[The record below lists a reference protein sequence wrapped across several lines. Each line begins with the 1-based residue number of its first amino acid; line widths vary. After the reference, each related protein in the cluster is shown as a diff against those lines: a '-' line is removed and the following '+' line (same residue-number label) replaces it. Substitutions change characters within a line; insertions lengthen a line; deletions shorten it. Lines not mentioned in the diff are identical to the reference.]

1 MQEKTKIRLG
11 LIGLWIEFAAYFVI
25 YTIATKNFFTFTA
38 IWSSA
43 LAIYLLIKLKLPSI
57 KYILIS
63 LIFGIAVSLC
73 YLAVQMNVMVVV
85 HQGLLAGLPTLLSSL
100 AVFAVMEKIKNAS
113 GSDSGKPYY
122 LIRNSGK
129 KPFYQEVLIS
139 LAIAVGSAAV
149 LAVINFFLSKTH
161 SIENFAITW
170 QRLTICLSPAIFE
183 EMSCRAVFMAFC
195 LYLFRKPT
203 KFQLFTMWFM
213 MIVPHTLAHHYDL
226 ISSLMLCVFFG
237 LPFALLQR
245 KRDLTSAMVSHG
257 LVDAIRFCIFGF

>member
-11 LIGLWIEFAAYFVI
+11 LIGLWVEFAAYFFI

-38 IWSSA
+38 IWSSG
-43 LAIYLLIKLKLPSI
+43 LAIYLLIRLKLPSV

-73 YLAVQMNVMVVV
+73 YLAVQMNIMVVV

-100 AVFAVMEKIKNAS
+100 AVFAVMEKLSN
-113 GSDSGKPYY
+113 DREKPYY

-129 KPFYQEVLIS
+129 RPFYPELLIS
-139 LAIAVGSAAV
+139 LAIAIASVAV
-149 LAVINFFLSKTH
+149 LAVINYFLGKSSSTV
-161 SIENFAITW
+161 NFAITLS
-170 QRLTICLSPAIFE
+170 RLTICLSPAIFE
-183 EMSCRAVFMAFC
+183 EMACRAVFMAFC
-195 LYLFRKPT
+195 IYLFRKPT

-226 ISSLMLCVFFG
+226 MSSLILCILFG

>member
-11 LIGLWIEFAAYFVI
+11 LIGLWVEFAAYFFI

-38 IWSSA
+38 IWSSG
-43 LAIYLLIKLKLPSI
+43 LAVYLLIRLKLPSV

-63 LIFGIAVSLC
+63 LIFGIVVSLC
-73 YLAVQMNVMVVV
+73 YLAVQMNIMVVV

-100 AVFAVMEKIKNAS
+100 AVFAVMEKLSN
-113 GSDSGKPYY
+113 DREKPYY

-129 KPFYQEVLIS
+129 RPFYQELLIS
-139 LAIAVGSAAV
+139 LAIAIASAAV
-149 LAVINFFLSKTH
+149 LAVINYFLGKSSSTV
-161 SIENFAITW
+161 NFAITLS
-170 QRLTICLSPAIFE
+170 RLTICLSPAIFE
-183 EMSCRAVFMAFC
+183 EMACRAVFMAFC
-195 LYLFRKPT
+195 IYLFRKPT

-226 ISSLMLCVFFG
+226 MSSLILCILFG

>member
-11 LIGLWIEFAAYFVI
+11 LIGLWVEFAAYFFI

-38 IWSSA
+38 IWSSV
-43 LAIYLLIKLKLPSI
+43 LAIYLLIRLKLPSV

-63 LIFGIAVSLC
+63 LIFGIAVSLS
-73 YLAVQMNVMVVV
+73 YLAVQMNIMVVV

-100 AVFAVMEKIKNAS
+100 AVFALMEKIGSENAR
-113 GSDSGKPYY
+113 PYY
-122 LIRNSGK
+122 LIQTSGK
-129 KPFYQEVLIS
+129 RPFYQELLIS
-139 LAIAVGSAAV
+139 LALALASAAV
-149 LAVINFFLSKTH
+149 LAIINFFLSKTH
-161 SIENFAITW
+161 STENFAITW

-183 EMSCRAVFMAFC
+183 ELACRAVFMAFC
-195 LYLFRKPT
+195 VYLFRKPT

-226 ISSLMLCVFFG
+226 ISSLLLCVIFG

>member
-1 MQEKTKIRLG
+1 MTNQTKIRLG
-11 LIGLWIEFAAYFVI
+11 LLALWVEFAAYFFI

-43 LAIYLLIKLKLPSI
+43 LAIYLLIRLKLPSV
-57 KYILIS
+57 KYIVIS

-73 YLAVQMNVMVVV
+73 YLAVQMNIMVVV

-100 AVFAVMEKIKNAS
+100 AVFAVMEKIQND
-113 GSDSGKPYY
+113 GEKPYH
-122 LIRNSGK
+122 LLRASDK
-129 KPFYQEVLIS
+129 RPFYQELLIS
-139 LAIAVGSAAV
+139 LALALASAVV
-149 LAVINFFLSKTH
+149 LAVINFFLSKAH
-161 SIENFAITW
+161 STENFAITW

-183 EMSCRAVFMAFC
+183 EMACRAVFMAFC
-195 LYLFRKPT
+195 LYLFPKPT

-226 ISSLMLCVFFG
+226 ISSLLLCVIFG

-245 KRDLTSAMVSHG
+245 KRDLTSAMISHG

>member
-1 MQEKTKIRLG
+1 MTDKTKIRLG
-11 LIGLWIEFAAYFVI
+11 LLALWVEFAAYFFI

-43 LAIYLLIKLKLPSI
+43 LAIYLLIRLKLPSV

-73 YLAVQMNVMVVV
+73 YLAVQMKAMVVV

-100 AVFAVMEKIKNAS
+100 AVFAVMEKIGNEN
-113 GSDSGKPYY
+113 GRPYY
-122 LIRNSGK
+122 LIRTSSK
-129 KPFYQEVLIS
+129 RPFYQELLIS
-139 LAIAVGSAAV
+139 LALALASAVV
-149 LAVINFFLSKTH
+149 LAVINFFLSKKH
-161 SIENFAITW
+161 STENFAITW

-183 EMSCRAVFMAFC
+183 EMACRAVFMAFC
-195 LYLFRKPT
+195 VYLFRKPT

-213 MIVPHTLAHHYDL
+213 MIVPHTLAHHYNL
-226 ISSLMLCVFFG
+226 LSSLLLCVIFG

>member
-11 LIGLWIEFAAYFVI
+11 LIGLWLEFAAYLFI

-38 IWSSA
+38 IWSSG
-43 LAIYLLIKLKLPSI
+43 LAIYLLIRLKLPSV

-73 YLAVQMNVMVVV
+73 YLAVQMNIMVVV

-100 AVFAVMEKIKNAS
+100 AVFAVMEKLSN
-113 GSDSGKPYY
+113 DREKPYY

-129 KPFYQEVLIS
+129 RPFYQELLIS
-139 LAIAVGSAAV
+139 LAIAIASAAV
-149 LAVINFFLSKTH
+149 LAIINYFLGKSSSTV
-161 SIENFAITW
+161 NFAITLS
-170 QRLTICLSPAIFE
+170 RLTICLSPAIFE
-183 EMSCRAVFMAFC
+183 EMACRAVFMAFC
-195 LYLFRKPT
+195 VYLFRKPT

-226 ISSLMLCVFFG
+226 MSSLILCILFG
-237 LPFALLQR
+237 LPFTILQR
-245 KRDLTSAMVSHG
+245 KRDLTCAMVSHG

>member
-11 LIGLWIEFAAYFVI
+11 LIGLWLEFAAYFFI

-38 IWSSA
+38 IWSSG
-43 LAIYLLIKLKLPSI
+43 LAIYLLIRLKLPSV

-73 YLAVQMNVMVVV
+73 YLAVQMNIMVVV

-100 AVFAVMEKIKNAS
+100 AVFAVMEKLSN
-113 GSDSGKPYY
+113 DREKPYY

-129 KPFYQEVLIS
+129 RPFYQELLIS
-139 LAIAVGSAAV
+139 LAIAIASAAV
-149 LAVINFFLSKTH
+149 LAVINYFLGKSSSTV
-161 SIENFAITW
+161 NFAITLS
-170 QRLTICLSPAIFE
+170 RLTICLSPAIFE
-183 EMSCRAVFMAFC
+183 EMACRAVFMAFC
-195 LYLFRKPT
+195 IYLFRKPT
-203 KFQLFTMWFM
+203 IFQLFTMWFM

-226 ISSLMLCVFFG
+226 MSSLILCILFG

>member
-11 LIGLWIEFAAYFVI
+11 LIGLWLEFAAYFFI

-38 IWSSA
+38 IWSSG
-43 LAIYLLIKLKLPSI
+43 LAVYLLIRLKLPSV

-73 YLAVQMNVMVVV
+73 YLAVQMNAMVVV

-100 AVFAVMEKIKNAS
+100 AVFAVMEKLSN
-113 GSDSGKPYY
+113 DREKPYY

-129 KPFYQEVLIS
+129 RPFYQELLIS
-139 LAIAVGSAAV
+139 LAIAIASAAV
-149 LAVINFFLSKTH
+149 LAVINYFLGKSSSTV
-161 SIENFAITW
+161 NFAITLS
-170 QRLTICLSPAIFE
+170 RLTICLSPAIFE
-183 EMSCRAVFMAFC
+183 EMACRAVFMAFC
-195 LYLFRKPT
+195 IYLFRKPT

-226 ISSLMLCVFFG
+226 MSSLILCILFG

>member
-1 MQEKTKIRLG
+1 MTNQTKIRLG
-11 LIGLWIEFAAYFVI
+11 LLALWVEFAAYFFI

-43 LAIYLLIKLKLPSI
+43 LAIYLLIRLKLPSV
-57 KYILIS
+57 KYIVIS

-73 YLAVQMNVMVVV
+73 YLAVQMNIMVVV

-100 AVFAVMEKIKNAS
+100 AVFAVMEKLSN
-113 GSDSGKPYY
+113 DREKPYY

-129 KPFYQEVLIS
+129 RPFYQELLIS
-139 LAIAVGSAAV
+139 LAIAIASAAV
-149 LAVINFFLSKTH
+149 LAVINYFLGKSSSTV
-161 SIENFAITW
+161 NFAITLS
-170 QRLTICLSPAIFE
+170 RLTICLSPAIFE
-183 EMSCRAVFMAFC
+183 EMACRAVFMAFC
-195 LYLFRKPT
+195 IYLFRKPT

-226 ISSLMLCVFFG
+226 MSSLILCILFG

>member
-11 LIGLWIEFAAYFVI
+11 LIGLWLEFAAYFFI

-38 IWSSA
+38 IWSSG
-43 LAIYLLIKLKLPSI
+43 LAIYLLIRLKLPSV

-73 YLAVQMNVMVVV
+73 YLAVQMNIMVVV

-100 AVFAVMEKIKNAS
+100 AVFAVMEKL
-113 GSDSGKPYY
+113 SDSSRKPYY
-122 LIRNSGK
+122 LIRTSGK
-129 KPFYQEVLIS
+129 RPFYQELLIS
-139 LAIAVGSAAV
+139 LAIAIASAAV
-149 LAVINFFLSKTH
+149 LAIINYFLGKSSSTV
-161 SIENFAITW
+161 NFAITLS
-170 QRLTICLSPAIFE
+170 RLTICLSPAIYE
-183 EMSCRAVFMAFC
+183 EMACRAVFMAFC

-226 ISSLMLCVFFG
+226 MSSLILCILFG
-237 LPFALLQR
+237 LPFTILQR
-245 KRDLTSAMVSHG
+245 KRDLTCAMVSHG
-257 LVDAIRFCIFGF
+257 FVDAIRFCIFGF

>member
-11 LIGLWIEFAAYFVI
+11 LIGLWVEFAAYFFI
-25 YTIATKNFFTFTA
+25 YIIATKNFFTFTA

-43 LAIYLLIKLKLPSI
+43 LAIYLLIRLKLPSV
-57 KYILIS
+57 KYSFIS

-73 YLAVQMNVMVVV
+73 YLAVQMNIMVVV

-100 AVFAVMEKIKNAS
+100 AVFAVMEKLSN
-113 GSDSGKPYY
+113 DREKPYY

-129 KPFYQEVLIS
+129 RPFYQELLIS
-139 LAIAVGSAAV
+139 LAIAIASAAV
-149 LAVINFFLSKTH
+149 LAVINYFLGKSSSTV
-161 SIENFAITW
+161 NFAITLS
-170 QRLTICLSPAIFE
+170 RLTICLSPAIFE
-183 EMSCRAVFMAFC
+183 EMACRTVFMAFC
-195 LYLFRKPT
+195 IYLFRKPT

-226 ISSLMLCVFFG
+226 MSSLILCILFG

>member
-11 LIGLWIEFAAYFVI
+11 LIGLWVEFAAYFFI

-38 IWSSA
+38 IWSSG
-43 LAIYLLIKLKLPSI
+43 LAIYLLIRLKLPSV

-73 YLAVQMNVMVVV
+73 YLAVQMNIMVVV

-100 AVFAVMEKIKNAS
+100 AVFAVMEKLSN
-113 GSDSGKPYY
+113 DREKPYY

-129 KPFYQEVLIS
+129 RPFYPELLIS
-139 LAIAVGSAAV
+139 LAIAIASVAV
-149 LAVINFFLSKTH
+149 LAVINYFLGKSSSTV
-161 SIENFAITW
+161 NFAITLS
-170 QRLTICLSPAIFE
+170 RLTICLSPAIFE
-183 EMSCRAVFMAFC
+183 EMACRAVFMAFC
-195 LYLFRKPT
+195 IYLFRKPT

-226 ISSLMLCVFFG
+226 MSTLILCILFG

>member
-1 MQEKTKIRLG
+1 MHEKTKIRLG
-11 LIGLWIEFAAYFVI
+11 LIGLWVEFAAYFFI

-38 IWSSA
+38 IWSSG
-43 LAIYLLIKLKLPSI
+43 LAIYLLIRLKLPSV

-73 YLAVQMNVMVVV
+73 YLAVQMNIMVVV

-100 AVFAVMEKIKNAS
+100 AVFAVMEKLSN
-113 GSDSGKPYY
+113 DREKPYY

-129 KPFYQEVLIS
+129 RPFYQELLIS
-139 LAIAVGSAAV
+139 LAIAIASAAV
-149 LAVINFFLSKTH
+149 LAVINYFLGKSSSTV
-161 SIENFAITW
+161 NFAITLS
-170 QRLTICLSPAIFE
+170 RLTICLSPAIFE
-183 EMSCRAVFMAFC
+183 EMACRAVFMAFC
-195 LYLFRKPT
+195 VYLFRKPT

-226 ISSLMLCVFFG
+226 MSSLILCILFG

>member
-11 LIGLWIEFAAYFVI
+11 LIGLWLEFAAYFFI

-43 LAIYLLIKLKLPSI
+43 LAIYLLIRVKLPSV
-57 KYILIS
+57 KYIVLS

-73 YLAVQMNVMVVV
+73 YLAVQMNVMVIV
-85 HQGLLAGLPTLLSSL
+85 HQGLLAGLPTLCSSL
-100 AVFAVMEKIKNAS
+100 AVFAVMEKIENA
-113 GSDSGKPYY
+113 GGKPYY
-122 LIRNSGK
+122 LLRTSGK
-129 KPFYQEVLIS
+129 RPLYQEILIS
-139 LAIAVGSAAV
+139 LAIAIGSAAL
-149 LAVINFFLSKTH
+149 LAVINFFLSKAH

-183 EMSCRAVFMAFC
+183 EMVCRAVFMAFC
-195 LYLFRKPT
+195 VYLFRKPT

-213 MIVPHTLAHHYDL
+213 MIVPHTLAHHYNL
-226 ISSLMLCVFFG
+226 VSSLLLCVIFG
-237 LPFALLQR
+237 LPFTILQR

>member
-1 MQEKTKIRLG
+1 MQEKNKIRLG
-11 LIGLWIEFAAYFVI
+11 LIGLWVEFAAYFFI

-43 LAIYLLIKLKLPSI
+43 LAIYLLIRLKLPSV
-57 KYILIS
+57 KYMVTS

-73 YLAVQMNVMVVV
+73 YLAVQMNIMVVV

-100 AVFAVMEKIKNAS
+100 AVFAVMEKIGSENAR
-113 GSDSGKPYY
+113 PYY
-122 LIRNSGK
+122 LIRTFGK
-129 KPFYQEVLIS
+129 RSFYQELLIS
-139 LAIAVGSAAV
+139 LALALASAAV
-149 LAVINFFLSKTH
+149 LAVINFFLSRTH
-161 SIENFAITW
+161 STENFAITW

-183 EMSCRAVFMAFC
+183 EMACRAVFMAFC
-195 LYLFRKPT
+195 VYLFRKPT

-226 ISSLMLCVFFG
+226 ISSLLLCVIFG

>member
-11 LIGLWIEFAAYFVI
+11 LIGLWLEFAAYFFI
-25 YTIATKNFFTFTA
+25 YTIATKNFFTFTT
-38 IWSSA
+38 IWSSG
-43 LAIYLLIKLKLPSI
+43 LAIYLLIRLKLPSV

-73 YLAVQMNVMVVV
+73 YLAVQMNIMVVV

-100 AVFAVMEKIKNAS
+100 AVFAVMEKLSN
-113 GSDSGKPYY
+113 DREKPYY
-122 LIRNSGK
+122 LIRTSGK
-129 KPFYQEVLIS
+129 RPFYQELLIS
-139 LAIAVGSAAV
+139 LAIAIASAAV
-149 LAVINFFLSKTH
+149 LAVINYFLGKSSSTV
-161 SIENFAITW
+161 NFAITLS
-170 QRLTICLSPAIFE
+170 RLTICLSPAIFE
-183 EMSCRAVFMAFC
+183 EMACRAVFMAFC
-195 LYLFRKPT
+195 IYLFRKPT

-226 ISSLMLCVFFG
+226 MSSLILCILFG

>member
-1 MQEKTKIRLG
+1 MKEKTKIRLG
-11 LIGLWIEFAAYFVI
+11 LTGLWLEFAAYFFI

-43 LAIYLLIKLKLPSI
+43 LAIYLLIRLKLPSV
-57 KYILIS
+57 KYIVIS

-73 YLAVQMNVMVVV
+73 YLAVQMNVMVIV

-100 AVFAVMEKIKNAS
+100 AVFAVMKKIENA
-113 GSDSGKPYY
+113 GGKPYY
-122 LIRNSGK
+122 LLRTSGK
-129 KPFYQEVLIS
+129 RPLYQEILIS
-139 LAIAVGSAAV
+139 LAIAIGSAAV

-161 SIENFAITW
+161 STENFAITW

-183 EMSCRAVFMAFC
+183 EMACRAVFMAFC
-195 LYLFRKPT
+195 VYLFRKPT

-213 MIVPHTLAHHYDL
+213 MIVPHTLAHHYNL
-226 ISSLMLCVFFG
+226 VSSLLLCVIFG
-237 LPFALLQR
+237 LPFTLLQR

>member
-11 LIGLWIEFAAYFVI
+11 LIGLWVEFAAYFFI
-25 YTIATKNFFTFTA
+25 YIIATKNFFTFTA

-43 LAIYLLIKLKLPSI
+43 LAIYLLIRLKLPSV

-73 YLAVQMNVMVVV
+73 YLAIQMNAMVVV

-100 AVFAVMEKIKNAS
+100 AVFAVMEKI
-113 GSDSGKPYY
+113 GSENTRPYY
-122 LIRNSGK
+122 LLRSSGK
-129 KPFYQEVLIS
+129 RPFYQELLLS
-139 LAIAVGSAAV
+139 LALALASAAV

-161 SIENFAITW
+161 STENFAITW

-195 LYLFRKPT
+195 VYLFRKPT

-226 ISSLMLCVFFG
+226 ISSLLLCVIFG

>member
-11 LIGLWIEFAAYFVI
+11 LIGLWVEFAAYFFI
-25 YTIATKNFFTFTA
+25 YKIATKNFFTFTA

-43 LAIYLLIKLKLPSI
+43 LAIYLLIRLKLPSV
-57 KYILIS
+57 KYIIIS

-73 YLAVQMNVMVVV
+73 YLAVQMNIMVVV

-100 AVFAVMEKIKNAS
+100 AVFAVMEKIGSENAR
-113 GSDSGKPYY
+113 PYY
-122 LIRNSGK
+122 LIRTSGK
-129 KPFYQEVLIS
+129 RPFYQELLIS
-139 LAIAVGSAAV
+139 LALALASAVV
-149 LAVINFFLSKTH
+149 LAIINFFLSKTH
-161 SIENFAITW
+161 STENFAITW

-183 EMSCRAVFMAFC
+183 ALACRAVFMAFC
-195 LYLFRKPT
+195 VYLFRKPT
-203 KFQLFTMWFM
+203 KFQLFTIWFM

-226 ISSLMLCVFFG
+226 ISSLLLCVIFG
-237 LPFALLQR
+237 LPFAILQR

>member
-11 LIGLWIEFAAYFVI
+11 LIGLWVEFAAYFFI

-38 IWSSA
+38 IWSSG
-43 LAIYLLIKLKLPSI
+43 LAIYLLIRLKLPSV

-73 YLAVQMNVMVVV
+73 YLAVQMNIMVVV

-100 AVFAVMEKIKNAS
+100 AVFAVMEKLSN
-113 GSDSGKPYY
+113 DREKPYY

-129 KPFYQEVLIS
+129 RPFYQELLIS
-139 LAIAVGSAAV
+139 LAIAIASAAV
-149 LAVINFFLSKTH
+149 LAVINYFLGKSSSTV
-161 SIENFAITW
+161 NFAITLS
-170 QRLTICLSPAIFE
+170 RLTICLSPAIFE
-183 EMSCRAVFMAFC
+183 EMACRAVFMAFC
-195 LYLFRKPT
+195 IYLFRKPT

-226 ISSLMLCVFFG
+226 MSSLILCILFG

>member
-1 MQEKTKIRLG
+1 MTEKSKIRLG
-11 LIGLWIEFAAYFVI
+11 LIALWVEFAAYFFI

-43 LAIYLLIKLKLPSI
+43 LAIYLLIRLKLPSV
-57 KYILIS
+57 KYIVIS

-73 YLAVQMNVMVVV
+73 YLAVQMNIMVVV

-100 AVFAVMEKIKNAS
+100 AVFAVMEKIGNEN
-113 GSDSGKPYY
+113 GRPYY
-122 LIRNSGK
+122 LIRTSGK
-129 KPFYQEVLIS
+129 RPFYQELLIS
-139 LAIAVGSAAV
+139 LALALASAVV
-149 LAVINFFLSKTH
+149 LAVINFFLSKNH
-161 SIENFAITW
+161 STENFAITW

-183 EMSCRAVFMAFC
+183 EMACRAVFMAFC
-195 LYLFRKPT
+195 VYLFRKPT

-213 MIVPHTLAHHYDL
+213 MIVPHTLAHHYNL
-226 ISSLMLCVFFG
+226 VSSLLLFVIFG
-237 LPFALLQR
+237 LPFAILQR

>member
-11 LIGLWIEFAAYFVI
+11 LIGLWVEFAAYFFI

-38 IWSSA
+38 IWSSG
-43 LAIYLLIKLKLPSI
+43 LAIYLLIRLKLPSV

-73 YLAVQMNVMVVV
+73 YLAVQMNIMVVV

-100 AVFAVMEKIKNAS
+100 AVFAVMEKL
-113 GSDSGKPYY
+113 SDSSRKPYY
-122 LIRNSGK
+122 LIRTSGK
-129 KPFYQEVLIS
+129 RPFYQELLIS
-139 LAIAVGSAAV
+139 LAIAIASAAV
-149 LAVINFFLSKTH
+149 LAIINYFLGKSSSTV
-161 SIENFAITW
+161 NFAITLS
-170 QRLTICLSPAIFE
+170 RLTICLSPAIFE
-183 EMSCRAVFMAFC
+183 EMACRAVFMAFC
-195 LYLFRKPT
+195 VYLFRKPT

-226 ISSLMLCVFFG
+226 MSSLILCILFG

-245 KRDLTSAMVSHG
+245 KQDLTCAMVSHG

>member
-1 MQEKTKIRLG
+1 MKEKTKIRLG
-11 LIGLWIEFAAYFVI
+11 LTGLWLEFAAYFFI

-43 LAIYLLIKLKLPSI
+43 LAIYLLIKVKLPSV
-57 KYILIS
+57 KYIVIS

-73 YLAVQMNVMVVV
+73 YLAVQMNVMVIV

-100 AVFAVMEKIKNAS
+100 AVFAVMKKIENA
-113 GSDSGKPYY
+113 GGKPYY
-122 LIRNSGK
+122 LLRTSGK
-129 KPFYQEVLIS
+129 RPLYQEILIS
-139 LAIAVGSAAV
+139 LAIAIGSAAV

-161 SIENFAITW
+161 STENFEITW

-183 EMSCRAVFMAFC
+183 EMACRAVFMAFC
-195 LYLFRKPT
+195 VYLFRKPT

-213 MIVPHTLAHHYDL
+213 MIVPHTLAHHYNL
-226 ISSLMLCVFFG
+226 VSSLLLCVIFG
-237 LPFALLQR
+237 LPFTLLQR

>member
-11 LIGLWIEFAAYFVI
+11 LIGLWLEFAAYFFI

-38 IWSSA
+38 IWSSG
-43 LAIYLLIKLKLPSI
+43 LAVYLLIRLKLPSV

-73 YLAVQMNVMVVV
+73 YLAVQMNAMVVV

-100 AVFAVMEKIKNAS
+100 AVFAVMEKL
-113 GSDSGKPYY
+113 SDSSRKPYY

-129 KPFYQEVLIS
+129 RPLYQELLIS
-139 LAIAVGSAAV
+139 LAIAIASAAV
-149 LAVINFFLSKTH
+149 LAVINYFLGKSSSTV
-161 SIENFAITW
+161 NFAITLS
-170 QRLTICLSPAIFE
+170 RLTICLSPAIFE
-183 EMSCRAVFMAFC
+183 EMACRAVFMAFC
-195 LYLFRKPT
+195 IYLFRKPT

-226 ISSLMLCVFFG
+226 MSSLILCILFG